1 MIYSVYI
8 WQMTAKTTRRL
19 HGEKLGTRRSPAG
32 LTMRMHEPRVCCDAE
47 LRHARRGTKSRRLLA
62 ERLLER
68 RLGCLGQ
75 RPVPLR
81 RADLLD
87 GVERP
92 A

>member
-1 MIYSVYI
+1 MSDVCAVMLNCGTHDEG
-8 WQMTAKTTRRL
+8 QNRRQVNV
-19 HGEKLGTRRSPAG
+19 A
-32 LTMRMHEPRVCCDAE
+32 
-47 LRHARRGTKSRRLLA
+47 RRLLA